1 MMVKYLFSIFLLCSY
16 AVAVENPY
24 KTLPS
29 NEKLNIL
36 VNYFVNEELK
46 NLKPVKPLKEKLK
59 DDDVNLEPI
68 KYEQYFN
75 YIQRIK
81 AIRESRAEEQK
92 KIDEKYQ
99 GQLAFYNRKLN
110 KLKKVYDDPQN
121 FNPILQRSINKAF
134 KVVYG
139 KPTFQSIEY
148 NENKDEF
155 QAKLAAKNIYK
166 MDSFVPKNIYFRI
179 SKSDI
184 DSFFTNY
191 ENSQITVLFEY
202 SNNVLI
208 YNSIIFKYN
217 DTFYKGVFVD
227 KKDDKI
233 KLNIKINDDIF
244 RLEKIEKI

>member
-1 MMVKYLFSIFLLCSY
+1 MMIKYLFLIFLITSFVE
-16 AVAVENPY
+16 AIENPY

-36 VNYFVNEELK
+36 VNHFLNEELQ
-46 NLKPVKPLKEKLK
+46 NLKPVKPIKEKLK
-59 DDDVNLEPI
+59 DDNANLEPI

-81 AIRESRAEEQK
+81 AIQESREEEEK
-92 KIDEKYQ
+92 KLDEKYQ

-110 KLKKVYDDPQN
+110 KLKKIYEDSIN

-155 QAKLAAKNIYK
+155 QAKLVAKNIYK
-166 MDSFVPKNIYFRI
+166 MDSFVPKNVYFKI
-179 SKSDI
+179 SKSDV
-184 DSFFTNY
+184 DSFFTNF

-217 DTFYKGVFVD
+217 NNLYKGIFVD
-227 KKDDKI
+227 KIDDEI
-233 KLNIKINDDIF
+233 KLNIKINDGIF

>member
-1 MMVKYLFSIFLLCSY
+1 MMMKNLLLIFMIVSSV
-16 AVAVENPY
+16 VAIENPY

-36 VNYFVNEELK
+36 VNYFINEELQ
-46 NLKPVKPLKEKLK
+46 NLKPVKPIKEKLK
-59 DDDVNLEPI
+59 DDDANLEPI

-81 AIRESRAEEQK
+81 AIRESREDEQK

-139 KPTFQSIEY
+139 KPTFQNIEY
-148 NENKDEF
+148 DENNDEF
-155 QAKLAAKNIYK
+155 QAQLTTKNIYK
-166 MDSFVPKNIYFRI
+166 MDSFSPKKVYFKI
-179 SKSDI
+179 SKSDV
-184 DSFFTNY
+184 DSFFSNY

-217 DTFYKGVFVD
+217 DTLYKGVFVD
-227 KKDDKI
+227 KIDDEI
-233 KLNIKINDDIF
+233 KLDIKINDDIF